1 MSLARN
7 HCQLFKSIALVSLI
21 LILSSCREKDNSNST
36 KPAKTNRPEEVQE
49 ITPKNSKQ
57 KVEKIADETTVKISG
72 RGRFGSGVI
81 INKKRNTYYV
91 LTSRHVVGIKPGA
104 LEDKYKVITH
114 DDQEHDIIIEKSNN
128 LDLAIL
134 KFKSGNSY
142 QEAKLN
148 PDISLQQ
155 IVYISGGRD
164 CQGNT
169 EYEFN
174 QGEISAYLAS
184 SSWEKDLPE
193 DDQKFY
199 DKDIDYPEGYIV
211 KYTNSTIDGM
221 SGSPI
226 FDENGDVVAIHG
238 KAGEDRRNQYNYKDC
253 PPLNDSYSGNWGIP
267 ISKFLSSDLASEL
280 P

>member
-1 MSLARN
+1 MSFARN
-7 HCQLFKSIALVSLI
+7 HFQLFKSIASVVLI
-21 LILSSCREKDNSNST
+21 LIVSSCGEK
-36 KPAKTNRPEEVQE
+36 KVQE
-49 ITPKNSKQ
+49 KNPKTPEQ
-57 KVEKIADETTVKISG
+57 KVKTIANETTVKISG

-81 INKKRNTYYV
+81 IGKRRNTYYV

-114 DDQEHDIIIEKSNN
+114 DDKEQDIIIEKSNN

-134 KFKSGNSY
+134 KFKSENSY
-142 QEAKLN
+142 EEAKLN
-148 PDISLQQ
+148 QDISLQE
-155 IVYISGGRD
+155 IVYISGWRD

-169 EYEFN
+169 KYEFN

-193 DDQKFY
+193 DDKKFY
-199 DKDIDYPEGYIV
+199 DKNLDYPEGYIV

-226 FDENGDVVAIHG
+226 FDKNGDVVAIHG
-238 KAGEDRRNQYNYKDC
+238 KPGEDRRNQYNYKDC